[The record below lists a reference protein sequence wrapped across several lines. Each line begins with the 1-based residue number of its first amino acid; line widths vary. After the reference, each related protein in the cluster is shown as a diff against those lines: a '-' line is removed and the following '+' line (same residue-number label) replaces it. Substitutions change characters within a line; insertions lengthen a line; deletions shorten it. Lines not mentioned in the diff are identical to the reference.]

1 MEVLMKRFQWAALAT
16 VVVCMAALSSVVF
29 AETEQTEK
37 AKVGFWVEE
46 ANIELDSVAAGTDAV
61 GTFIFHN
68 DTDKEV
74 KIIKAK
80 PS

>member
-1 MEVLMKRFQWAALAT
+1 MKKFHWAALLT
-16 VVVCMAALSSVVF
+16 VLVVSVAMSLAVY
-29 AETEQTEK
+29 AETEHAEK
-37 AKVGFWVEE
+37 GAKGFWVEQ
-46 ANIELDSVAAGTDAV
+46 AHVELDPVAAGTDAV
-61 GTFIFHN
+61 ATYVFHN

>member
-1 MEVLMKRFQWAALAT
+1 MKRFQWAAFAT
-16 VVVCMAALSSVVF
+16 VVVCMVVLSSVVF
-29 AETEQTEK
+29 AETEKTEK
-37 AKVGFWVEE
+37 AKRGFWVEE

>member
-1 MEVLMKRFQWAALAT
+1 MKRYQWAAFVT
-16 VVVCMAALSSVVF
+16 VVMCMVALSSVVF
-29 AETEQTEK
+29 AETENGDEK
-37 AKVGFWVEE
+37 AKGFWVEE
-46 ANIELDSVAAGTDAV
+46 ANIELESVAAGTDAI
-61 GTFIFHN
+61 GTYIFHN

>member
-1 MEVLMKRFQWAALAT
+1 MKRFQWAALLT
-16 VVVCMAALSSVVF
+16 VLVVFVAVSSVVY
-29 AETEQTEK
+29 AETEQADK
-37 AKVGFWVEE
+37 GAKGFWVEK
-46 ANIELDSVAAGTDAV
+46 AHIDIDPVAAGTDAV
-61 GTFIFHN
+61 ATYTFHN

>member
-1 MEVLMKRFQWAALAT
+1 MKRFQWAAFAT
-16 VVVCMAALSSVVF
+16 VVVCLVALSSVVF
-29 AETEQTEK
+29 AETEKTEE
-37 AKVGFWVEE
+37 AKGGFWVEE

>member
-1 MEVLMKRFQWAALAT
+1 MKRFQRAAVLAVLIT
-16 VVVCMAALSSVVF
+16 AASVSSMVF
-29 AETEQTEK
+29 AETEQGEK
-37 AKVGFWVEE
+37 AAKGFWVEE
-46 ANIELDSVAAGTDAV
+46 ANILLDSIAAGTDAV

>member
-1 MEVLMKRFQWAALAT
+1 MKRFQWAAFAT
-16 VVVCMAALSSVVF
+16 VFVCLVALSSVVF
-29 AETEQTEK
+29 AETEQT
-37 AKVGFWVEE
+37 KVGFWVEE

>member
-1 MEVLMKRFQWAALAT
+1 MRQLKRVAMSIGLVLAGLAIVGVT
-16 VVVCMAALSSVVF
+16 SVARAD
-29 AETEQTEK
+29 AEHK
-37 AKVGFWVEE
+37 GFWVEKD
-46 ANIELDSVAAGTDAV
+46 AVELDKVIAGQDAV
-61 GTFIFHN
+61 ATFVFHN

>member
-1 MEVLMKRFQWAALAT
+1 MKRFQWAALLT
-16 VVVCMAALSSVVF
+16 VLVVMAAVPSVAF
-29 AETEQTEK
+29 TDTEQAEK
-37 AKVGFWVEE
+37 GAKGFWVEK
-46 ANIELDSVAAGTDAV
+46 AHIDMDPVAAGTDAV
-61 GTFIFHN
+61 ATYVFHN

>member
-1 MEVLMKRFQWAALAT
+1 MKRFQRMVVLAVLMTT
-16 VVVCMAALSSVVF
+16 VAVSSVVY
-29 AETEQTEK
+29 AECEPAPGK
-37 AKVGFWVEE
+37 DAKGFWVEE

>member
-1 MEVLMKRFQWAALAT
+1 MRRFQWAALAT
-16 VVVCMAALSSVVF
+16 VIICVVALSSVVF
-29 AETEQTEK
+29 AETEGADEG
-37 AKVGFWVEE
+37 AKGFWVEE
-46 ANIELDSVAAGTDAV
+46 ADIELESVAAGTDAV

>member
-1 MEVLMKRFQWAALAT
+1 MKKFQRAALLT
-16 VVVCMAALSSVVF
+16 VLITAVFVSSMVF

-37 AKVGFWVEE
+37 AAKGFWVEE
-46 ANIELDSVAAGTDAV
+46 ANIELESVAAGTDAV

>member
-1 MEVLMKRFQWAALAT
+1 MKRFQRAALLT
-16 VVVCMAALSSVVF
+16 VLIVAAAVSSMVF
-29 AETEQTEK
+29 AETGQAEEA
-37 AKVGFWVEE
+37 AKGFWVEE
-46 ANIELDSVAAGTDAV
+46 ANIELESIAAGTDAV

>member
-1 MEVLMKRFQWAALAT
+1 MKRFQWAALLT
-16 VVVCMAALSSVVF
+16 VLVITVAVSSAVY
-29 AETEQTEK
+29 AETEQAEK
-37 AKVGFWVEE
+37 GAKGFWVEK
-46 ANIELDSVAAGTDAV
+46 AHIDIDPVAAGTDAV
-61 GTFIFHN
+61 ATYVFHN

>member
-1 MEVLMKRFQWAALAT
+1 MKRFQRAALLT
-16 VVVCMAALSSVVF
+16 VLIVAAAVSSMVF
-29 AETEQTEK
+29 AETGQAEK
-37 AKVGFWVEE
+37 AAKGFWVEE
-46 ANIELDSVAAGTDAV
+46 ANIELESIAAGTDAV